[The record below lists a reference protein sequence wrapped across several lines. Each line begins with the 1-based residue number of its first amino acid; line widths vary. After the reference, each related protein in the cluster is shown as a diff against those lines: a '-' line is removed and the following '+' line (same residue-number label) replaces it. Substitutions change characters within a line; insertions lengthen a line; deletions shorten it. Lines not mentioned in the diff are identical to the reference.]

1 MPSDDDKS
9 KIIDKVGLAPMA
21 LLPDSSQP
29 IQWGILGAGNI
40 AATVGADIARSP
52 DSEVAAVGARDRD
65 RAARLAGQLGA
76 SRAYGSYR
84 ELVADADVDVIYVA
98 TTHAQHHE
106 QALLALRAGK
116 PILVEKAFT
125 LNARQARDVVA
136 VARDAGLFCMEAMW
150 MRFNPLIRKAVDLAR
165 DGAIGN
171 LISVHADL
179 SALFP
184 FDPHNR
190 LYDLAAGGGALLDL
204 GVYPAHLA
212 WMFLGRPSL
221 VQAIGA
227 LSPTGSDA
235 TSAQQW
241 AYSGGQFAQLSCTT
255 LGRSPMTALIHG
267 TGGWISVDGRLH
279 RPTQLTV
286 HRADQTEVIAGDSV
300 GYEREVAEVERA
312 LRAGE
317 TESAVMPLQDTVEI
331 LEVIDQARAQIGV
344 RYEADEE

>member
-1 MPSDDDKS
+1 
-9 KIIDKVGLAPMA
+9 MA
-21 LLPDSSQP
+21 LPPDSSRP

-40 AATVGADIARSP
+40 AATAGADIARSS
-52 DSEVAAVGARDRD
+52 DSEVVAVGARDRD
-65 RAARLAGQLGA
+65 RAARLATRLGA
-76 SRAYGSYR
+76 RRAYGSYR
-84 ELVADADVDVIYVA
+84 DLVADADVDIVYIA

-106 QALLALRAGK
+106 QALLALGAGK

-136 VARDAGLFCMEAMW
+136 AARKAGLFCMEAMW
-150 MRFNPLIRKAVDLAR
+150 MRFNPLIRQAVDLAR
-165 DGAIGN
+165 DGAIGD
-171 LISVHADL
+171 LISIHADL

-184 FDPHNR
+184 FDPRHR

-204 GVYPAHLA
+204 GIYPTHLV
-212 WMFLGRPSL
+212 WMFLGRPSR

-241 AYSGGQFAQLSCTT
+241 GYPGGQFAQLSCTT
-255 LGRSPMTALIHG
+255 LGRSPMTALVQG
-267 TGGWISVDGRLH
+267 TVGAITLDGRLH

-286 HRADQTEVIAGDSV
+286 HRGDQTEVIAGEPT
-300 GYEREVAEVERA
+300 GYELEVAEVERA

-317 TESAVMPLQDTVEI
+317 TESPVVPLQDTVEI

-344 RYEADEE
+344 RYPADRE

>member
-1 MPSDDDKS
+1 
-9 KIIDKVGLAPMA
+9 MA
-21 LLPDSSQP
+21 IPLDSGRP
-29 IQWGILGAGNI
+29 IRWGVLGAGGI

-52 DSEVAAVGARDRD
+52 DSEVAAVGARDRE
-65 RAARLAGQLGA
+65 RAARLASQLGA
-76 SRAYGSYR
+76 SRAYGSYA
-84 ELVADADVDVIYVA
+84 ELVEDPDLDVVYLA

-106 QALLALRAGK
+106 HALLALRAGK

-136 VARDAGLFCMEAMW
+136 AAREARLFCMEAMW
-150 MRFNPLIRKAVDLAR
+150 LRFNPLIRTAVDLTR
-165 DGAIGN
+165 DGAIGD

-184 FDPHNR
+184 YDPNHR

-204 GVYPAHLA
+204 GVYPAHFVWL
-212 WMFLGRPSL
+212 FLGRPAE

-227 LSPTGSDA
+227 LSPTGSDV
-235 TSAQQW
+235 TCAQQW
-241 AYSGGQFAQLSCTT
+241 AYPDGRFAQLSCTT

-286 HRADQTEVIAGDSV
+286 QRGDQREVIAGDPI
-300 GYEREVAEVERA
+300 GYELEVAEVERA
-312 LRAGE
+312 LRTGD
-317 TESAVMPLQDTVEI
+317 TESPVVPLRDTVEI
-331 LEVIDQARAQIGV
+331 LEIIDQARGQIGV
-344 RYEADEE
+344 RYPVDEE

>member
-1 MPSDDDKS
+1 M
-9 KIIDKVGLAPMA
+9 
-21 LLPDSSQP
+21 
-29 IQWGILGAGNI
+29 
-40 AATVGADIARSP
+40 
-52 DSEVAAVGARDRD
+52 
-65 RAARLAGQLGA
+65 
-76 SRAYGSYR
+76 
-84 ELVADADVDVIYVA
+84 
-98 TTHAQHHE
+98 
-106 QALLALRAGK
+106 LALRAGK

-125 LNARQARDVVA
+125 LNARQARDVIA

-184 FDPHNR
+184 FDPHHR

-204 GVYPAHLA
+204 GVYPTHLRLDVPGPTQPRSGNRRA
-212 WMFLGRPSL
+212 LPHWIGRNVGP
-221 VQAIGA
+221 AMGI
-227 LSPTGSDA
+227 P
-235 TSAQQW
+235 
-241 AYSGGQFAQLSCTT
+241 GGQFAQLSCTT
-255 LGRSPMTALIHG
+255 LGRSPMTALIRG

-286 HRADQTEVIAGDSV
+286 HRADQTEGIAGDSV